1 MTITI
6 ALRGGL
12 AVPKPTVK
20 KACRLVDMQ
29 WLLREAWL
37 TTAQLALLYGV
48 SQRAIQ
54 RDLEDLQDEPI
65 RAPVVDDGGRIPR
78 YHIIRGRGE

>member
-1 MTITI
+1 M
-6 ALRGGL
+6 
-12 AVPKPTVK
+12 PKPTVK

-65 RAPVVDDGGRIPR
+65 RAPVVDDGGQPPR
-78 YHIIRGRGE
+78 YHIIRGRGG